1 MVLTEREN
9 GLSKI
14 RIQSWDGKNDFY
26 LPIDGETYTLYTS
39 TNVDFN
45 TTKLRYSFN
54 SLTTPSSALEYD
66 MATGEEKVLKQQQVL
81 GTFDKSNYTSAR
93 VYGLRLKMV

>member
-14 RIQSWDGKNDFY
+14 RIQSWDGKKML
-26 LPIDGETYTLYTS
+26 LPSYRGETYTLYTS

-66 MATGEEKVLKQQQVL
+66 MATGEEKVLKQQEVL
-81 GTFDKSNYTSAR
+81 GTFDKSDYTSSTL
-93 VYGLRLKMV
+93 VG

>member
-1 MVLTEREN
+1 MGFQKSEFKLGMGR
-9 GLSKI
+9 
-14 RIQSWDGKNDFY
+14 NDFY
-26 LPIDGETYTLYTS
+26 LPTDGETYTLYTS

-66 MATGEEKVLKQQQVL
+66 MATGEEKVLKQQEVL

-93 VYGLRLKMV
+93 VYGQQQKMG